1 MVTSVSSSMPLSQ
14 TSAGMSSGPY
24 TLLVGICLIFLFSF
38 SIVKLFVFVGNMWPI
53 IARVSD
59 SVVLMVSWPSS
70 FSKCSFHIF
79 NLFSGFS
86 FFNFVCLLSFR
97 PVISFKTFHT
107 IFDLFSFVVIYIFIV
122 IGLTVNVHNM
132 EIILIIFL
140 FIQLDLFV

>member
-1 MVTSVSSSMPLSQ
+1 MVASVSSSMQLSQ
-14 TSAGMSSGPY
+14 ASASMSSGPD
-24 TLLVGICLIFLFSF
+24 TLLVGSCSIVLFSS

-53 IARVSD
+53 IAQVSD
-59 SVVLMVSWPSS
+59 GVVLMAGWPSS

-79 NLFSGFS
+79 NLFSGFY
-86 FFNFVCLLSFR
+86 FFNFFCLLSFR
-97 PVISFKTFHT
+97 PVIPFKTFHT
-107 IFDLFSFVVIYIFIV
+107 IFDLFSFVVVYIFIV